1 MKKDLPGGKLKKTI
15 KTLSTGG
22 VERSPFL
29 EKAAAN
35 FKSKRK
41 CAL

>member
-15 KTLSTGG
+15 NMLSAGG
-22 VERSPFL
+22 LERSPFL

-41 CAL
+41 RAL